1 MEQQAEYQN
10 KLEATQIISRD
21 MNQQM
26 KHNIDI
32 QGMLYKYDLPV
43 QNKEL
48 EFDHLKALMNLEAQ
62 ESTPNVNLW
71 ETLELDK
78 TSSFEQYVIKVN

>member
-48 EFDHLKALMNLEAQ
+48 EFDHLKALMNLEA
-62 ESTPNVNLW
+62 
-71 ETLELDK
+71 
-78 TSSFEQYVIKVN
+78 

>member
-1 MEQQAEYQN
+1 
-10 KLEATQIISRD
+10 

-48 EFDHLKALMNLEAQ
+48 EFEHLKALMNLEAQ